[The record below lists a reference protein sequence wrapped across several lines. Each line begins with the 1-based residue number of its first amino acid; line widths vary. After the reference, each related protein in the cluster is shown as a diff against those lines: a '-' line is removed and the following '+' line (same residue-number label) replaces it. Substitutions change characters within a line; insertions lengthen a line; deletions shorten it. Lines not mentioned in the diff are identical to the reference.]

1 MFSDIPA
8 TGSIRY
14 PYWMVILVTPLMLI
28 MAVVQAAIDRNK
40 FIMNL
45 IGAIV
50 SAYKINI
57 TIAVK
62 SWYACILWIK
72 LHYYTIFF
80 CLTQCIV
87 DNIS

>member
-50 SAYKINI
+50 STYNI
-57 TIAVK
+57 VYTCLVMVCIYCGIHMDQIA
-62 SWYACILWIK
+62 
-72 LHYYTIFF
+72 
-80 CLTQCIV
+80 
-87 DNIS
+87 

>member
-40 FIMNL
+40 FTMNL

-50 SAYKINI
+50 STYTCLVMVCIHMDQI
-57 TIAVK
+57 T
-62 SWYACILWIK
+62 
-72 LHYYTIFF
+72 
-80 CLTQCIV
+80 
-87 DNIS
+87 

>member
-50 SAYKINI
+50 SAYKYNY
-57 TIAVK
+57 
-62 SWYACILWIK
+62 SC
-72 LHYYTIFF
+72 
-80 CLTQCIV
+80 
-87 DNIS
+87 